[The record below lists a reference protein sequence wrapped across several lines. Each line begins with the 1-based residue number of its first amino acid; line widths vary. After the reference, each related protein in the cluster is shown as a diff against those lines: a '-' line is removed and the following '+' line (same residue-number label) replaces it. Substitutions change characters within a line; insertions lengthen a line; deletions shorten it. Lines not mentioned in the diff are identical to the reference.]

1 MAKIVVFSPLPAALV
16 TQWLV
21 ARMGRCDATVASA
34 HDLSADALLPELATA
49 ELALGDY
56 TFQHPMGAELLAAAP
71 RLRFIQQPSVG
82 YQHIDLDACTDR
94 GVLVANTPGVN
105 DAAVAE
111 HTLMFALM
119 LLRHACTAHERT
131 SHGQWAQQELIWGL
145 GVRELAGKAFG
156 IIGMGRIGRE
166 LARRLIAFQTR
177 TLYYDLAR
185 LPQEV
190 ETELHVTYKP
200 LDHLLRLSDVVS
212 LHVPLTAETRGLLS
226 AEKLAL
232 MKFDA
237 VLINVARGE
246 CVDEAALA
254 RRLRER
260 KLAGAGIDVF
270 STEPIVADHPL
281 LALENVVLTPHIA
294 GATAEVRERVAAKAV
309 GNLACVL
316 AGNPPEHVLNP
327 QALSVRSNA

>member
-1 MAKIVVFSPLPAALV
+1 M
-16 TQWLV
+16 
-21 ARMGRCDATVASA
+21 DA
-34 HDLSADALLPELATA
+34 EFLAT
-49 ELALGDY
+49 
-56 TFQHPMGAELLAAAP
+56 AP

-82 YQHIDLDACTDR
+82 YQHIDLGACTDR

-119 LLRHACTAHERT
+119 LLRHASAAHERT
-131 SHGQWAQQELIWGL
+131 RQGQWAQHELMWDL
-145 GVRELAGKAFG
+145 GVRELCGKTFG

-166 LARRLIAFQTR
+166 LARRLVAFQTR
-177 TLYYDLAR
+177 TLYYDPVR

-190 ETELHVTYKP
+190 ESELHVTYKP
-200 LDHLLRLSDVVS
+200 LDHLLRLADVVS
-212 LHVPLTAETRGLLS
+212 LHVPLTPETRGLLN

-254 RRLRER
+254 KRLRER
-260 KLAGAGIDVF
+260 KLGGAGVDVF
-270 STEPIVADHPL
+270 STEPIAADHPL
-281 LALENVVLTPHIA
+281 LGIDNVVLTPHIA
-294 GATAEVRERVAAKAV
+294 GATAEVRERVAAMAV

-316 AGNPPEHVLNP
+316 ACKSPDHVLNP
-327 QALSVRSNA
+327 QALSARSNT